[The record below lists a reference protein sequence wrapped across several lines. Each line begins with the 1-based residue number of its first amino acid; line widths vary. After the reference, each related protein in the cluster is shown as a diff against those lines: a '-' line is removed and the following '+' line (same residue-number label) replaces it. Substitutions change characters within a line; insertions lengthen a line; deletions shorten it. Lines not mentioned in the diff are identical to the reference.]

1 MIEVE
6 KKFRLL
12 SGDEDRLLQGA
23 VFIKEIE
30 LRDTYYDAAD
40 RSLSLH
46 DTWLRERNGGWE
58 LKMPLNTA
66 GSDQRVIDQYRE
78 LDDEQAIATAIGL
91 PGTGP
96 LLPRLTTAGY
106 SVIAPLVT
114 IRRKYRR
121 DPFVIDIDRLDFG
134 YELAEIELL
143 VADESHMEE
152 ATKKILHFAE
162 TCQLKTIPVR
172 GKVIEYLARF
182 SPTHL
187 DQLRAAGVV

>member
-6 KKFRLL
+6 KKFSLMP
-12 SGDEDRLLQGA
+12 GDEARLLQGA
-23 VFIKEIE
+23 EFVKEIE
-30 LRDTYYDAAD
+30 LHDTYYDAAD
-40 RSLSLH
+40 WSLSLH
-46 DTWLRERNGGWE
+46 DTWLRERNGTWE
-58 LKMPLNTA
+58 LKIPLNTA

-78 LDDEQAIATAIGL
+78 LDDEQSIATAIGL
-91 PGTGP
+91 SGTGP
-96 LLPRLTTAGY
+96 LLPRLTAAGY
-106 SVIAPLVT
+106 TVIAPLVT

-134 YELAEIELL
+134 YTLAEIELL
-143 VADESHMEE
+143 VMDETNMAE
-152 ATKKILHFAE
+152 ATSKILAFAE
-162 TCQLKTIPVR
+162 TCHLKTIPVR